1 MHLAKTQSGTPTP
14 APAADEK
21 QRLFRDR
28 DMAVAQRPVVSQLLD
43 RARMQRYLAGLGEL
57 GLVNRQTANFRSAS
71 TSFRFTALE
80 TRRPVDASKPNMVR
94 KADVRETQTKGGN
107 HHEAAI

>member
-21 QRLFRDR
+21 RRLFRDR

-57 GLVNRQTANFRSAS
+57 GLVNGQTAQLQVGIHVLQVHRLGDPQTGGVVPA
-71 TSFRFTALE
+71 A
-80 TRRPVDASKPNMVR
+80 VR
-94 KADVRETQTKGGN
+94 DPLTTG
-107 HHEAAI
+107 